1 MNDKRDKDFV
11 QHSIDTVLS
20 SIQGDPW
27 LAQKIMHQE
36 RTENTVMKKKISTTL
51 IAAIVLILAT
61 VTTLAATGAF
71 QKLWEVWQNSF
82 QKMNTTGA
90 IEIIEEFDQEG
101 FEKEYGGV
109 KEDLVIST
117 VPQDK
122 DLDYEQAF
130 AIARKAIIDA
140 FGTPEEELDAMGVY
154 PNFFH
159 SPYEDEVNEWEF
171 YITPR
176 KGVNIDEDHD
186 YGPPGEYRVTVASPS
201 GEVMMCNWYLD
212 DFFPDYARRTWEAGK
227 KDYVFG
233 RAKNVQF
240 FMQPFEDQVY
250 FMNQFEEAGYDLS
263 QIQKSDEEMLSR
275 LETTLAFAEPDENLL
290 YADTPEVKA
299 AIAAMEKVS
308 GLTKQQMEKF
318 SFILLPSPIA
328 SATRD
333 YCFSFNYEI
342 QFQKLEENRV
352 TEFENRILSYISRL
366 GHHMICLDPDTLE
379 AVKTVHANRTPAYEK
394 ADDPSALLGRRNWT
408 NSDIPEFE
416 ALVNEAALIDRELEK
431 GTITRNEAEKKFRQL
446 MLAYGGDPA
455 IYGTNP

>member
-36 RTENTVMKKKISTTL
+36 RTEPIVMKKKISTTL

-82 QKMNTTGA
+82 QKMNTTGEV
-90 IEIIEEFDQEG
+90 EIVEEFDQEG

-109 KEDLVIST
+109 KQDLVIST
-117 VPQDK
+117 VPQED
-122 DLDYEQAF
+122 DLDYDQAF
-130 AIARKAIIDA
+130 HIARKAIIDA
-140 FGTPEEELDAMGVY
+140 FGTPEAELDAMGVY
-154 PNFFH
+154 PTFYH

-186 YGPPGEYRVTVASPS
+186 YDPPGEYRVTVTSPA
-201 GEVMMCNWYLD
+201 GEVTMCIWYLD

-227 KDYVFG
+227 KDYVFEK
-233 RAKNVQF
+233 AQNVQF
-240 FMQPFEDQVY
+240 YQQPLNDQQYFISLFEKEG
-250 FMNQFEEAGYDLS
+250 FDLAKVK
-263 QIQKSDEEMLSR
+263 KSDEEKLAR
-275 LETTLAFAEPDENLL
+275 LELTLSFAQPEENLFYL
-290 YADTPEVKA
+290 DTPEVKA
-299 AIAAMEKVS
+299 AINTMEEVY
-308 GLTKQQMEKF
+308 GLTREQMEKYCL
-318 SFILLPSPIA
+318 IMLPSPLA
-328 SATRD
+328 SSTED

-342 QFQKLEENRV
+342 QFQKLEENRA

-408 NSDIPEFE
+408 SSDIPEFE
-416 ALVNEAALIDRELEK
+416 ALVNEAALIDSELQKEA
-431 GTITRNEAEKKFRQL
+431 ITKNEAEKKFRQL